1 MDKTLCLTAP
11 RQIHLH
17 NSLPL
22 FYQIDTPPNI
32 TAFIIDLIHCIS
44 RELVF
49 MLEIIR
55 FPDCIILRHSL
66 LIPSTILNNENMMGA
81 MIGAYSRLTISRRWQ
96 APGAVK
102 KKFEK
107 KIRKKNQ
114 KILPVP
120 IYVFVDSEQKVEFK
134 ARIKPCSHQPN
145 CMKFLL

>member
-1 MDKTLCLTAP
+1 
-11 RQIHLH
+11 
-17 NSLPL
+17 
-22 FYQIDTPPNI
+22 
-32 TAFIIDLIHCIS
+32 
-44 RELVF
+44 

-96 APGAVK
+96 APRAVK
-102 KKFEK
+102 K
-107 KIRKKNQ
+107 RKKNRKKNRKKIQ